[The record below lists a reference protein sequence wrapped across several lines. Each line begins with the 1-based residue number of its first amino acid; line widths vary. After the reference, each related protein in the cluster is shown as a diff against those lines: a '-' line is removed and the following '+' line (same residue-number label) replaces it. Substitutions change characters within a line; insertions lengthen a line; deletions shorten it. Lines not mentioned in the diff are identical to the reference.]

1 VTKRSGVYGATLAE
15 ADTAVILKMDS
26 NGQLIQVCFR
36 AYCCNLNRKIPLFE
50 CKILT
55 NILARWTQSA
65 VPPFMRA

>member
-36 AYCCNLNRKIPLFE
+36 ASCCNLKNNP
-50 CKILT
+50 T
-55 NILARWTQSA
+55 
-65 VPPFMRA
+65 V